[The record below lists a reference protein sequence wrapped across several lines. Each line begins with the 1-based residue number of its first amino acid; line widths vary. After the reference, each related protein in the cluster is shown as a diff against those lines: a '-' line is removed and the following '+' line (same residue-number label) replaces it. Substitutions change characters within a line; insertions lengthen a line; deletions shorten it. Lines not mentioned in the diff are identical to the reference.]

1 MEQDI
6 LIMKKKVGMIVFFAF
21 LCILVL
27 QGCKTDAPEANIN
40 QINSDLQKVAGE
52 KSGPEK
58 PVPGDPLANE
68 VNSKYDD
75 ILKKILE
82 SEKKQQAPPE
92 EVKPELYRMKIGDSF
107 EISVLDENEMT
118 RQVKVIPDGTITYLL
133 VGEIMAE
140 NKTVP
145 ELRNDI
151 ENKLK
156 QYFVNPKVS
165 ILINETTPQ
174 LENQRIVSVV
184 GAVKNPGEFNIKK
197 NSKIVDIVA
206 QAGGLLYINDWMG
219 GRTVANLKAS
229 YISRKGVKLDVD
241 FDKLLRLGDMD
252 YNVLLESGDFVYI
265 ADAENSS
272 IFVLGQVTNPQ
283 LIPYNRDITLV
294 EALSRSGGFTLLAE
308 KSRVIVLRNSTLG
321 NEFVYVNVEAL
332 LYGDHEEQNMILKE
346 GDIIYVP
353 EQGMSEYSRYAGYI
367 MTFGSLL
374 LQGYEIRDQVMFPRL
389 NRADKNFH

>member
-1 MEQDI
+1 
-6 LIMKKKVGMIVFFAF
+6 MKHDASIVRKKSAIIVFSAL
-21 LCILVL
+21 LCIFIL
-27 QGCKTDAPEANIN
+27 QGCKTNAPEAKTDLFNA
-40 QINSDLQKVAGE
+40 DLQKAAVE
-52 KSGPEK
+52 KSGTQK
-58 PVPGDPLANE
+58 PSPGDPLANE
-68 VNSKYDD
+68 VKNKYDD

-82 SEKKQQAPPE
+82 SEKKQQTPPE

-133 VGEIMAE
+133 VGEIQAE

-165 ILINETTPQ
+165 ILLNETIVQPKP
-174 LENQRIVSVV
+174 EDERVVSVI
-184 GAVKNPGEFNIKK
+184 GAVKNPGEFKIKK

-206 QAGGLLYINDWMG
+206 QSGGLLYINDWMG

-252 YNVLLESGDFVYI
+252 YNILLDSGDFIYI

-272 IFVLGQVTNPQ
+272 IFILGEVTTPQ
-283 LIPYNRDITLV
+283 IIPYNRDITLV
-294 EALSRSGGFTLLAE
+294 EALSRSGGFTNKAE

-353 EQGMSEYSRYAGYI
+353 EQGMSEYSRYAEYL
-367 MTFGSLL
+367 MVFGQLL
-374 LQGYEIRDQVMFPRL
+374 LQGYQIRDQVMFPRL
-389 NRADKNFH
+389 KR